1 MNDLRCYIEIRG
13 NKEVLIDGMSTII
26 DFSQERIVVLVKKQK
41 VVINGKQLALITMN
55 DQRISIEGIIKSL
68 EYLYDEKTSS

>member
-1 MNDLRCYIEIRG
+1 MTDLGCYIEIRG

-26 DFSQERIVVLVKKQK
+26 DFSQERIVVLVKNKK
-41 VVINGKQLALITMN
+41 VAINGKKLSLITMN

-68 EYLYDEKTSS
+68 EYISDEKISS

>member
-1 MNDLRCYIEIRG
+1 MTDLGCYIEIRG

-26 DFSQERIVVLVKKQK
+26 DFSQERIVVLVRNKK
-41 VVINGKQLALITMN
+41 VAINGKKLSLITMN

-68 EYLYDEKTSS
+68 EYISDEKISS

>member
-1 MNDLRCYIEIRG
+1 MTDLGCYIEIRG

-26 DFSQERIVVLVKKQK
+26 DFSQERILVLVRNKK
-41 VVINGKQLALITMN
+41 VAINGKKLSLITMN

-68 EYLYDEKTSS
+68 EYISDEKIS

>member
-1 MNDLRCYIEIRG
+1 MTDLGCYIEIRG

-26 DFSQERIVVLVKKQK
+26 DFSQERIVVLVRNKKIA
-41 VVINGKQLALITMN
+41 INGKKLSLITMN

-68 EYLYDEKTSS
+68 EYISDEKISS